1 MAPGSLDYY
10 MEQSIPFPNPKLLIG
25 FMCIMLPEISG
36 FMYLIQFLSF
46 FATHFTD
53 GKIVVKLLS
62 PCLTLLPPH
71 GLWLARLLCPWD
83 FPDKDTGVD
92 FHSLLQE
99 IFLTQVS
106 NPRLLHCILDC

>member
-83 FPDKDTGVD
+83 FPDKDTGVG